1 MIRDIITVLLFSF
14 GFLCTLLSAV
24 GVLRFPTFLQRL
36 HASGVGET
44 MGITLFAAGF
54 IVHAGAAQVSVKIV
68 LIVLAMLLV
77 NPVGTHLIGKAELHS
92 GLLDHV
98 KIREEE
104 LRIPDAEEQPTEKKG
119 GH

>member
-1 MIRDIITVLLFSF
+1 MIRDIVTVILFSS
-14 GFLCTLLSAV
+14 GFFCALLSAV

-54 IVHAGAAQVSVKIV
+54 IVHAGASQVSVKIV

-98 KIREEE
+98 KIQEEE
-104 LRIPDAEEQPTEKKG
+104 MRIPDTEAQSLEKKG